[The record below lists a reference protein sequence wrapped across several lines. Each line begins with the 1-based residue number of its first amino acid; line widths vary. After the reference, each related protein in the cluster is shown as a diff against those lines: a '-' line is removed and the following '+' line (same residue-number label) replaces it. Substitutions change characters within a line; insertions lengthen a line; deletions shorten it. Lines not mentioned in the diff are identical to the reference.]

1 MLEAL
6 KRPDLGWSDR
16 RPIQLTKDIVLTKT
30 LVISSPIHIIG
41 DCSSNYESRC
51 IITSRAEVPLL
62 HISGPAAFV
71 RLHSLDLAGG
81 TGNFTLAGALT
92 ASDSAIVEL
101 DHCSISRNTVSGLRV
116 NPTAFVTARSLS
128 VGGNSASNCGGGII
142 LSGGKLHLQSSTVTG
157 NVAPSGGGVCVVDG
171 GRLTA
176 AGRTSLRGNRLSNIV
191 STNKEEEVGKE
202 NDNNYNN
209 YNERAAATESVDLYF
224 QGMSIDSTS
233 VYFESIPRSDQL
245 LTGGGGKIL
254 PLHELKNIED
264 VLPDDQLV
272 GALTK
277 ITIPPFIST
286 ALSNKEEYNVNG
298 DEGEADETGNEG
310 RSLQQIPASFFAP
323 VGGGEG
329 DTPTTP
335 TNPTTTTTPTTVPT
349 TATTIPSSMLSGGGT
364 SAGDTISL
372 GGSTTAP
379 TVSST
384 DFKEVAGDIEFAH
397 AIEDGFQYI
406 RLVGHVVLSDKFN
419 LGQGK
424 ALLPPIKGSITVVG
438 ACKAPFSGKCLIDG
452 QGLGPL
458 IFADNAAFAP
468 GVNIKFEN
476 VIFKNGLSRVDGG
489 GAISN
494 SGRMWMEFNNVDFVQ
509 NSAPQGGALNLVE
522 GATGKFNNVNFIKNA
537 AATDGSGNGLGGAV
551 LLTGAAMFTNSVF
564 EGNTALQGGAVAIG
578 GSSTGVGFEQVT
590 FKDNAAEIFGNDVY
604 AESWVQ
610 TGIYFDPF
618 PTEAQVYTS
627 TKQIQPLGGMPPLPP
642 RIYSTSPPRSPVI
655 RGPPPGPPPP
665 PNPDD
670 WVYTE
675 DELWDALY
683 VGNSTITIAAHIMF
697 SPGGKFSSNPPP
709 PIESEVNVFSN
720 CAGYMGR
727 CIIDMKGS
735 QFPIFTVNQNAI
747 LNVRGVRFL
756 NAATLADGGV
766 VQLINPKRVI
776 FNSCEFVGCLA
787 ANGGAVAIKGG
798 ASADIHFNDCLFT
811 MNTADLN
818 GGAVAI
824 TGGSAFFSDCKFDKN
839 RAKSGGA
846 ISLGPMS
853 KAFIL
858 DANFTGNSASDW
870 GDDIFMA
877 TPMGSTIYANQWPFE
892 TVASVFPK
900 QADVK
905 WYFSPPPAPPSPPS
919 PPPGFVR
926 KPLPNLINPPGR
938 VKQPPPSPPNPP
950 PNPPPRPPSP
960 PYDHMIKP
968 PPVHWELLYG
978 SLLMVVIA
986 FSLGCC
992 LWNHKKLL
1000 PRIEDP
1006 EELKARLEGTY
1017 QGSSDEEEDE
1027 DGRYRMG
1034 NAAAAFGRGEE
1045 VEVVT
1050 EPWPFG
1056 TARFR
1061 RRGQQEEQ
1069 QQQVEQQQQD
1079 SL

>member
-1 MLEAL
+1 
-6 KRPDLGWSDR
+6 LGWSDR
-16 RPIQLTKDIVLTKT
+16 RPIQLTKDIVLTYT
-30 LVISSPIHIIG
+30 LAISSPIQIIG
-41 DCSSNYESRC
+41 DCSSNDESRC
-51 IITSRAEVPLL
+51 TITSRAEVPLL
-62 HISGPAAFV
+62 HVSGPAAFV

-92 ASDSAIVEL
+92 VSDSAIVEL
-101 DHCSISRNTVSGLRV
+101 DHCSISRNTESGLKV
-116 NPTAFVTARSLS
+116 NPTAFISARSLS

-142 LSGGKLHLQSSTVTG
+142 VSGGKLHLQSSTVTG
-157 NVAPSGGGVCVVDG
+157 NVAPSGGGVCVVHG

-176 AGRTSLRGNRLSNIV
+176 ADKTSLRGNRLSSIT
-191 STNKEEEVGKE
+191 SRTDEVEGKE
-202 NDNNYNN
+202 NANNNDDDDASV
-209 YNERAAATESVDLYF
+209 AAASVAAASVAAAAESADLYF
-224 QGMSIDSTS
+224 QGMQIDGTS

-264 VLPDDQLV
+264 VMPDDQLV
-272 GALTK
+272 GALSK
-277 ITIPPFIST
+277 ITISPIIST
-286 ALSNKEEYNVNG
+286 AKEEHTMNG
-298 DEGEADETGNEG
+298 DDGEENEAGNEG
-310 RSLQQIPASFFAP
+310 RLLQQIPASFFVP
-323 VGGGEG
+323 VGSGGG
-329 DTPTTP
+329 DTATP
-335 TNPTTTTTPTTVPT
+335 TPSTPTTTTTTVPA
-349 TATTIPSSMLSGGGT
+349 TATTIPSSMLSGGGIL

-379 TVSST
+379 TVSSA

-452 QGLGPL
+452 QGLGRL
-458 IFADNAAFAP
+458 IYADNAAFAP

-476 VIFKNGLSRVDGG
+476 VIFKNGLSRAEGG

-509 NSAPQGGALNLVE
+509 NSAPQGGALNMVE
-522 GATGKFNNVNFIKNA
+522 GATGTFNNVNFIKNA

-551 LLTGAAMFTNSVF
+551 LLTGAGMFSNSVF

-578 GSSTGVGFEQVT
+578 GSSTGVGFDQVT

-610 TGIYFDPF
+610 TGIYFNPF

-627 TKQIQPLGGMPPLPP
+627 TKQIQSLGGMPPLPP
-642 RIYSTSPPRSPVI
+642 RTYSTAPPRSPII

-709 PIESEVNVFSN
+709 PIESEVNVLSN

-735 QFPIFTVNQNAI
+735 QFPIFMVNQNAI
-747 LNVRGVRFL
+747 LHVRGVRFL

-776 FNSCEFVGCLA
+776 FDNCEFVGCLA
-787 ANGGAVAIKGG
+787 ANGGVVAIKGG
-798 ASADIHFNDCLFT
+798 ASADIHFNNCLFT

-870 GDDIFMA
+870 GNDIFMA

-926 KPLPNLINPPGR
+926 KPLPILINPPGR

-968 PPVHWELLYG
+968 APIHWELLYG

-986 FSLGCC
+986 LSLGCC

-1017 QGSSDEEEDE
+1017 QGTSDEEEDE
-1027 DGRYRMG
+1027 DGRYKMG

-1069 QQQVEQQQQD
+1069 QQQVEHQQQQD